1 MENLAAYLHV
11 VELGD
16 EEFIFEEGKHTWRRV
31 IWQETNLLK
40 WEGTPPKVYMI
51 VDWTYGW
58 MLRVTIQYNSSQGK
72 MNRKEIKKVF
82 FEELME
88 AGVIERH
95 LDLDYVLNAHDPAA
109 DQKRDPAFKPFFF
122 EDDDVIET
130 PRYTRGSTRGSSR
143 G

>member
-1 MENLAAYLHV
+1 MNLLMWFLLGSFVNWLLGSMADSEIYLRIGMDVNIKVNMENLATYLHV

-51 VDWTYGW
+51 IDWTYGW

-88 AGVIERH
+88 AGVIER
-95 LDLDYVLNAHDPAA
+95 P
-109 DQKRDPAFKPFFF
+109 
-122 EDDDVIET
+122 
-130 PRYTRGSTRGSSR
+130 
-143 G
+143 